1 MPPADPSKGGLSLSP
16 MPGAGEGGLGRENSD
31 FCLICGIP
39 SWFMPLRDR
48 SGLSSQPFWHGLRG
62 RSGPS
67 SCRLIGVCRD
77 LRCTHST
84 QHVQVQ
90 RGLPRFLIRFGFI
103 GFRPLHLVPLS
114 SFSPSHTSVPLFSF
128 MSSCLHVFHL
138 ILSFVCAHI
147 GPGLSVFVH
156 NYMYVKLRF

>member
-90 RGLPRFLIRFGFI
+90 RGLPRFLIRFG
-103 GFRPLHLVPLS
+103 LVRVLLS
-114 SFSPSHTSVPLFSF
+114 PLFGFPFILPSTHLLFLFRFMPSF
-128 MSSCLHVFHL
+128 LHVFSSHL
-138 ILSFVCAHI
+138 FSSFARTW
-147 GPGLSVFVH
+147 PGT
-156 NYMYVKLRF
+156 